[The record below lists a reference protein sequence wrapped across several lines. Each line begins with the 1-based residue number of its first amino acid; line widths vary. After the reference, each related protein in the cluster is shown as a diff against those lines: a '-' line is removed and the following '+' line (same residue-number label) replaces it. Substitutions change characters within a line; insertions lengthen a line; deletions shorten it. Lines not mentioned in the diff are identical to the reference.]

1 MRHFRSKIA
10 DYFAREEIFTEEIF
24 TEFTIAVLTG
34 VNREIQI
41 CFFSF
46 NYVLC

>member
-10 DYFAREEIFTEEIF
+10 DYFARKEIFTEEIF
-24 TEFTIAVLTG
+24 AEFNIAVLS

-46 NYVLC
+46 TYVLC